1 RLLAGRPLNE
11 NDRAGTP
18 PVVVVNES
26 LARREFGKATAIG
39 HHILAR
45 EVVPG
50 QTALGREIEWDIVGV
65 IAGERIN
72 GIGDETSA
80 GMYASDQQ
88 SPTYGIHLIVRGGVP
103 PLTLQGAIRSAVSGV
118 NKNQAISDVRS
129 LEQIVDQ
136 SMTGNRVMNI
146 LFAVFASIALLLAA
160 LGIYGVMS
168 YTATQRTR
176 EMGIRTALG
185 ATSGALRAL
194 VFGDGMRLTII
205 GVTIGFVGTF

>member
-1 RLLAGRPLNE
+1 ERHPDPAELSRYLASIRAAVDAVPGVVQTAMTSALPLQGWGFGLPYSIAGESKDGIDRRRAFFKSVSPSYFHALNIRLLAGRMLND

-26 LARREFGKATAIG
+26 LARREFGKTPAIG

-50 QTALGREIEWDIVGV
+50 KTALGREIEWDIVGV

-88 SPTYGIHLIVRGGVP
+88 SPTYGMRLIVR
-103 PLTLQGAIRSAVSGV
+103 
-118 NKNQAISDVRS
+118 
-129 LEQIVDQ
+129 
-136 SMTGNRVMNI
+136 
-146 LFAVFASIALLLAA
+146 
-160 LGIYGVMS
+160 
-168 YTATQRTR
+168 
-176 EMGIRTALG
+176 
-185 ATSGALRAL
+185 
-194 VFGDGMRLTII
+194 
-205 GVTIGFVGTF
+205 